1 MKSKLLY
8 ILAYFAIAL
17 IPFKLAYLTPGGNN
31 SASLVGFLIVALGAI
46 LMISISSFGG
56 SSRETH

>member
-1 MKSKLLY
+1 MKSKFIY
-8 ILAYFAIAL
+8 ILIYFLIAL
-17 IPFKLAYLTPGGNN
+17 YPFKLAYLTPGGNN
-31 SASLVGFLIVALGAI
+31 IASLVGFLIVALGAI

>member
-1 MKSKLLY
+1 MKSEFIY
-8 ILAYFAIAL
+8 ILIYFLIAL
-17 IPFKLAYLTPGGNN
+17 FPFKLAYLTPGGNN
-31 SASLVGFLIVALGAI
+31 IASLVGFLIVALGAI